1 MRELRGWLLVVGV
14 VANWRLVD
22 GLVAVA
28 AKRGWWLV
36 VAVEEEEGREV
47 KALMLCNFYLV
58 ER

>member
-1 MRELRGWLLVVGV
+1 M
-14 VANWRLVD
+14 A

-47 KALMLCNFYLV
+47 RALMLCDFYLV
-58 ER
+58 EK